1 MNVWARK
8 GVKVYGMGLKGKQ
21 ETSTNK
27 GPHEHQPTKTKDQ
40 PAKGQRQHQTLKATG
55 QARRQ
60 KHKFEPNLSLKKLR
74 YLLFVSAALSPRP
87 PSTVHRQFP
96 PVGLEGLDQVSSSVD
111 ALLAVVLGVTNA
123 PTHPLLGAEA
133 ELGCLIV

>member
-8 GVKVYGMGLKGKQ
+8 GLQVYGMGLKGKQ
-21 ETSTNK
+21 ETSANR
-27 GPHEHQPTKTKDQ
+27 GPQGHQPTEAKDQ
-40 PAKGQRQHQTLKATG
+40 PAEGHKQHQTLKATG

-60 KHKFEPNLSLKKLR
+60 KPKFEPSLSLKKLQ

-96 PVGLEGLDQVSSSVD
+96 PVGLEGPDQVSSSVD
-111 ALLAVVLGVTNA
+111 ALLAV
-123 PTHPLLGAEA
+123 EA